1 MLDHAE
7 SFSTTFKDAARRQES
22 LLSSVERRVLIA
34 IARRLPCRVNSD
46 HLTALG
52 FLGMVLA
59 GGCYY
64 YAKWNSLA
72 LIGAVVCLGV
82 NWFGDSLDG
91 TLARLRNRQ
100 RPRYGFYVDH
110 IMDSFGAIFLIGGL
124 GLSGYMTGTAA
135 LAVIVA
141 YFLLAIEI
149 YLAAYTVGIFRLSF
163 GAAGPTE
170 LRIVLAVGTL
180 VLLKKPVVH
189 IGAEPYLLCDVG
201 AVTAVAVMISLTIYS
216 TIQNTIRLFRQERL
230 S

>member
-1 MLDHAE
+1 MLDRAE
-7 SFSTTFKDAARRQES
+7 SFSATFKDAARRQES

-34 IARRLPCRVNSD
+34 IARRLPCWVNSD

-52 FLGMVLA
+52 FFGMVLA
-59 GGCYY
+59 GGCYV
-64 YAKWNSLA
+64 YARWNSLA

-91 TLARLRNRQ
+91 TLARIRNRQ

-124 GLSGYMTGTAA
+124 GLSGYMTGTVA

-189 IGAEPYLLCDVG
+189 ICADPYLLCDVG
-201 AVTAVAVMISLTIYS
+201 AVTAVAIMISLTIYS